1 MRVRFHDIVNDVTR
15 MRHSANSINLSAKT
29 ILQTF
34 ETVMETLRKE
44 PIETSQ
50 NNIHLMRT

>member
-15 MRHSANSINLSAKT
+15 MRHSVNSINLSAKT